1 MEKTGMDL
9 VIAELRE
16 KGFADAAITE
26 LVPFLNFAVEKEKDF
41 AVILP
46 FLKDNLH
53 ASSIGMAGI
62 DEIEKIVAYLHDLHL
77 SDPVEL
83 DISLARGLNYYTGTI
98 IEVKSADVPIG
109 SLCGGGRYDDLTGVF
124 GLKGVSGVGI
134 SFGADRIYDVMN
146 ELNLFPEMI
155 EATTKVLFVNFGA
168 AEEKYCLPLLAGL
181 RESGIPAEIFPD
193 AAKLKKQ
200 LDYANRKKIPYVV
213 LVGENEMKEG
223 RLTLK
228 DMNSGEQ
235 KTLTWEQLKDKL
247 MS

>member
-1 MEKTGMDL
+1 L
-9 VIAELRE
+9 
-16 KGFADAAITE
+16 AD
-26 LVPFLNFAVEKEKDF
+26 K
-41 AVILP
+41 
-46 FLKDNLH
+46 
-53 ASSIGMAGI
+53 
-62 DEIEKIVAYLHDLHL
+62 
-77 SDPVEL
+77 VEL

-98 IEVKSADVPIG
+98 IEVKAEDVPIG
-109 SLCGGGRYDDLTGVF
+109 SICGGGRYDDLTGIF

-181 RESGIPAEIFPD
+181 RESGIPAEIYPEV
-193 AAKLKKQ
+193 AKMKKQ
-200 LDYANRKKIPYVV
+200 LDYANRKKIPFVV
-213 LVGENEMKEG
+213 LVGEDEMKTG
-223 RLTLK
+223 MMTLK

-235 KTLTWEQLKDKL
+235 ETLTWEQIKEKL